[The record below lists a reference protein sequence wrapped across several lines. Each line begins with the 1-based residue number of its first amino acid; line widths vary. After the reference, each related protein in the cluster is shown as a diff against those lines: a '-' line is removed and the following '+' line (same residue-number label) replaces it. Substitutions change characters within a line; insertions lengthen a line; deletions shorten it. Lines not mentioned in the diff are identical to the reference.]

1 MNKAENHSLEYF
13 LEQLLVQSEHLDDQ
27 QGIRKIKQ
35 LQNEIRQFRI
45 RVPLI
50 GKFSAGKS
58 TLLNTLMDV
67 GDILDVDIL
76 PETSIPTEI
85 CYSNEDHVY
94 LYPLAQGAGT
104 TEISTKA
111 YLNREYDP
119 SALKKIRL
127 ALRLDALRHLPDIDL
142 IDMPGFDSGIEEH
155 NRILD
160 SEAVIGNAHLL
171 VFSIEEAMVKENMA
185 SILREL
191 ALREGN
197 VPIGVVIT
205 KSLRKPEEDWGEIK
219 DHLQADLHRY
229 LQQDFPIYLTDRDM
243 PESMENIHDFLLRL
257 QAQRPSLLAACYL
270 PRAAALA
277 NELRMLL
284 KKRNFDLDLSQS
296 DFGAQEA
303 ALEQKLAKLE
313 QLVEEQRQAF
323 QRELPL
329 CKDKILHDV
338 SDKLYSRENSYIQS
352 LLKGRSPEEEIN
364 SDVRE
369 TVVQGIKGYFEP
381 KVQAYVAQ
389 IQTGICS
396 LILPPS
402 EHPAGNDS
410 QLLGLGAGTGFA
422 VGGTAALLGGGSAVA
437 TALSSTTAIGAG
449 IVSTLSASM
458 ITVMLPV
465 VGLLLGGIV
474 AALLQGFSKAKR
486 EELKK
491 KYQQTLREDVFPKI
505 LNELGCKLEVELTT
519 AAEKLDASVREE
531 VGEKIQL
538 LKHNLD
544 EIREKH
550 RQSDEELSQAREQA
564 SRELS
569 EWEDLCHEYGC

>member
-13 LEQLLVQSEHLDDQ
+13 LDQLLVQSEHLDDH
-27 QGIRKIKQ
+27 QGIRKVKQ

-94 LYPLAQGAGT
+94 LYPQAQGAGT
-104 TEISTKA
+104 TEISTDA
-111 YLNREYDP
+111 YLNREYEP
-119 SALKKIRL
+119 GALKKIRL
-127 ALRLDALRHLPDIDL
+127 ALRLDALRDLPDIDL

-171 VFSIEEAMVKENMA
+171 VFSIEEAIVKENMV

-191 ALREGN
+191 ALREGK

-205 KSLRKPEEDWGEIK
+205 KSLRKPEEDWNEIK
-219 DHLQADLHRY
+219 DHLQTDLHRY
-229 LQQDFPIYLTDRDM
+229 LQQDFPIYCTDRDM
-243 PESMENIHDFLLRL
+243 PESMGDIHDFLLRL
-257 QAQRPSLLAACYL
+257 QALRPSLLAACYL

-284 KKRNFDLDLSQS
+284 KKRLFDLDLSQS
-296 DFGAQEA
+296 DLGAQEA

-338 SDKLYSRENSYIQS
+338 SDKLYSRESSYIQS

-369 TVVQGIKGYFEP
+369 AVIQGIKGYFEP

-402 EHPAGNDS
+402 EHPAVNDS
-410 QLLGLGAGTGFA
+410 LLLGLGAGTGFA
-422 VGGTAALLGGGSAVA
+422 VGGTAALLGGGTTVA
-437 TALSSTTAIGAG
+437 TAIGTG

-465 VGLLLGGIV
+465 IGLVLGGVV
-474 AALLQGFSKAKR
+474 AALLQGISKAKR
-486 EELKK
+486 EELRQ
-491 KYQQTLREDVFPKI
+491 KYQQTLRENVFPTI

-569 EWEDLCHEYGC
+569 KWEELCREYGC